1 MNAGDTF
8 FLKKEASDKHLWVVV
23 SDPES
28 HPEAVVFV
36 SMTSYDVTKK
46 MLA

>member
-1 MNAGDTF
+1 MRAGDTF

-28 HPEAVVFV
+28 DADAILFV
-36 SMTSYDVTKK
+36 SMSTRSCCGLRV
-46 MLA
+46 